1 MKKKLLVMLIGL
13 VFMTGCGTMTMET
26 KSKLTNTI
34 ILDKS
39 KIQEKSIYIQ
49 VINTANSG
57 GEKMKLEDKIK
68 EKLTNKGYRIAST
81 SDNSTLGLFINVLF
95 ANNLK
100 EANAI
105 KAAGVTGGLTGVV
118 AMGSG
123 SNTGDS
129 LLIGASAALAGAI
142 IGKSLEDETFRAVID
157 MKVKNYVDNTE
168 NDTRLFAQAVKMN
181 LDLDKAIPVLE
192 KESVNSIVNI
202 F

>member
-1 MKKKLLVMLIGL
+1 MKKNSLLILIGL
-13 VFMTGCGTMTMET
+13 VFMTGCGTMIMET

-34 ILDKS
+34 VLDKS

-49 VINTANSG
+49 VTNTANSS
-57 GEKMKLEDKIK
+57 GEKMRLEDKIK
-68 EKLTNKGYRIAST
+68 EKLINKGYRIAST
-81 SDNSTLGLFINVLF
+81 SDDSTLGLFINILF
-95 ANNLK
+95 ANNLR

-105 KAAGVTGGLTGVV
+105 KAAGATGGFTSVV

-142 IGKSLEDETFRAVID
+142 IGESMEDETFRAVID